1 MSSPLGGA
9 TSNLSPSLFSSKWLS
24 RFHLLSLHSF
34 VEVPTT
40 HQGHCQDTCQL
51 RCFANLKPAI
61 LSLEDH
67 LRPFSSRTQQA
78 LPAPPPPAL
87 GLLTWAPA
95 ALSAS
100 DRLSLCRSA
109 CRHPKTSRPIM
120 YSVSITPHVSSLLVD
135 SSSTASTQS
144 HLPETAAAAA
154 PAAPRLSAALS
165 LQVSRFLYMNL
176 AAAFPACLV
185 PCVEVSF
192 VSPSGFLKS
201 FGFFLVFR
209 QPLKAF

>member
-9 TSNLSPSLFSSKWLS
+9 TSNLSPSLFSSTWLS

-78 LPAPPPPAL
+78 LRPPAPQPWACSP
-87 GLLTWAPA
+87 GLPLPY
-95 ALSAS
+95 
-100 DRLSLCRSA
+100 LSLTGSA
-109 CRHPKTSRPIM
+109 FVDLPVDTPRP
-120 YSVSITPHVSSLLVD
+120 PD
-135 SSSTASTQS
+135 
-144 HLPETAAAAA
+144 P
-154 PAAPRLSAALS
+154 
-165 LQVSRFLYMNL
+165 
-176 AAAFPACLV
+176 
-185 PCVEVSF
+185 
-192 VSPSGFLKS
+192 
-201 FGFFLVFR
+201 
-209 QPLKAF
+209 